1 VITVLSEESS
11 VTGMLGEVEE
21 LLKEP
26 KDELTEEGKGK
37 RKCQHSD
44 GHSNLP
50 AQITRTLQW
59 T

>member
-1 VITVLSEESS
+1 MNEEIS
-11 VTGMLGEVEE
+11 VTRMLGEVEE
-21 LLKEP
+21 LLEEP

-50 AQITRTLQW
+50 GQITRTLQW